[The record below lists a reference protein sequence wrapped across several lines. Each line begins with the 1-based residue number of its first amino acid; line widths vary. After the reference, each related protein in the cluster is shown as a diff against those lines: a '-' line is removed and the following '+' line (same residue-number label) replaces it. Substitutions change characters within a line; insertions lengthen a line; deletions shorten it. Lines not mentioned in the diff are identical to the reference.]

1 MAQNI
6 FDDLNKYGKGLS
18 DIFLKDFVANVK
30 EFRENLDEQARSVQ
44 KNMTANRETYREV
57 SKTIAD
63 VSKDLALVIDSGTDV
78 ANLTQRTAEIIQN
91 IASEL
96 EYSFIVGAKN
106 MVEIQAAATAT
117 GLGIQTITQNF
128 VKFAEFGESM
138 YNFGENTLTILSEA
152 RKFGAN
158 TNAVF
163 TQVGDNLSNANK
175 YGFQTGVDGLARMAA
190 KAALLKI
197 DMSDVFNFASKVFDP
212 EGAISAVNTF
222 QRLGVAVGDL
232 ADPFRL
238 MYLAQEDTEGL
249 QEAIG
254 GVVEKMGYLNK
265 ETGKFEIPPSAR
277 RDLMKIQEETGLSYD
292 NMVKMAK
299 ARAQL
304 TEVSKE
310 LRIGG
315 IDEETKMFLSGVA
328 NFDKLKGG
336 FTVKVD
342 GQDKLV
348 SQLQQ
353 GDLEK
358 LKAQTSSAKTLEDF
372 AAEQLSTQ
380 QMMNNNL
387 TAIKVG
393 FGVAGIAS
401 SKALQDAIEIQRGAQ
416 RIVTEGVRE
425 GFRPED
431 QRRTINRF
439 EEGSVEAIR
448 DLIKG
453 DLEGFDAKLGTTLS
467 NITTDLVEGFSNSID
482 RISNIDFSETF
493 KTQISKENIVV
504 PAVGSIV
511 EDIVKSLGLN
521 TEKKPETVKV
531 DPVTIELKG
540 RVELTQDNKVV
551 GMIDAKDLQFSNAVK
566 AVMKQPDVYNAPGQ

>member
-6 FDDLNKYGKGLS
+6 FDDLNKYGQGLA
-18 DIFLKDFVANVK
+18 DILTKQFFANLQ
-30 EFRENLDEQARSVQ
+30 EFRENLDEQSLSVQ

-63 VSKDLALVIDSGTDV
+63 ASKDLALVIDQGTDV
-78 ANLTQRTAEIIQN
+78 ANLTQKAADIISN

-96 EYSFIVGAKN
+96 EYSFVVGAKN

-117 GLGIQTITQNF
+117 GLGIQSITQSF
-128 VKFAEFGESM
+128 VKFADFGESM
-138 YNFGENTLTILSEA
+138 NNFGENTLTILSEA

-158 TNAVF
+158 TNQVF
-163 TQVGDNLSNANK
+163 QQVSDNLSNANK
-175 YGFQTGVDGLARMAA
+175 FGFQTGVDGLARMAA

-254 GVVEKMGYLNK
+254 GVVERMGFLNK
-265 ETGKFEIPPSAR
+265 ETGKFEIPPAAR
-277 RDLMKIQEETGLSYD
+277 RDLMKISEETGLSYD

-304 TEVSKE
+304 NEVSKE
-310 LRIGG
+310 LKVAG

-328 NFDKLKGG
+328 NFDKIKGG

-342 GQDKLV
+342 GQDRLV

-358 LKAQTSSAKTLEDF
+358 IKAQTTSAKTLEDF

-393 FGVAGIAS
+393 FGVSGIAS
-401 SKALQDAIEIQRGAQ
+401 SKVFQDLIEIQRGGQ
-416 RIVTEGVRE
+416 RIVSEGVRQA
-425 GFRPED
+425 FRPGD
-431 QRRTINRF
+431 QRQLVDRF
-439 EEGSVEAIR
+439 ETGGVDAIK
-448 DLIKG
+448 DLVKG
-453 DLEGFDAKLGTTLS
+453 DLEGFNDKFGTTL
-467 NITTDLVEGFSNSID
+467 NDFIVDFSENFSKSID
-482 RISNIDFSETF
+482 RISSIDFASTF
-493 KTQISKENIVV
+493 QTQISKENIVV

-511 EDIVKSLGLN
+511 SDLIEQLGIKE
-521 TEKKPETVKV
+521 TKKPETVRV
-531 DPVTIELKG
+531 DPVTVQLTG
-540 RVELTQDNKVV
+540 RVDIMQDNRVV
-551 GMIDAKDLQFSNAVK
+551 GQIDAKNLQFSNAVK
-566 AVMKQPDVYNAPGQ
+566 AVLKEPDVYNAPGQ